1 MTERSVPGDS
11 VEPYRSQIEVRWA
24 DSDRLG
30 HVNNTKVVEYMQEG
44 RIKFLQS
51 GELRRGAIAVRKM
64 DVEFLRPIKD
74 ESGPLTIEIV
84 ALHVGNTSYTLRHTV
99 LDRDGGVC
107 ARGDAV
113 LVGFDVATERPRPI
127 TDGEREVLAR
137 HRVVATS

>member
-1 MTERSVPGDS
+1 MPGDS